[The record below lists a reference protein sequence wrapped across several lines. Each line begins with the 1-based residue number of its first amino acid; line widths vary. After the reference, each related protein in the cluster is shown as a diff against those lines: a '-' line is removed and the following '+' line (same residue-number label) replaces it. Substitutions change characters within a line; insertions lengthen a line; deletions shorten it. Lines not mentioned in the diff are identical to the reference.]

1 MEPSMNYAPS
11 LPSDVWQV
19 LYACIMEQH
28 VPFHVKR
35 VAIQQFETALQA
47 AQQPAQAREPE

>member
-35 VAIQQFETALQA
+35 VAIQQFETAMQA
-47 AQQPAQAREPE
+47 AQQPAQAKEPE